1 MVLACV
7 LFVIGLL
14 MLYYGAE
21 WLVKGASS
29 LARSLGLTPLV
40 IGLTVVAFG
49 TSAPELVVSIISSFQ
64 EKSMIAVGNVVGSNI
79 CNIALVLGLASLFMP
94 IKSNESV
101 VKRDIPIMLGI
112 SLYLML
118 ISLNSTIGRLEGA
131 TLLCGI
137 IIYVCLNYYYA
148 VKGTKQASSREK
160 FSKELAAEDVEH
172 IPSRARQIA
181 LIVAGI
187 LFVVAGAQVLID
199 SAVKIMHTFGIS
211 EKFIGLTVVAL
222 GTSLPE
228 LLGGK
233 KAYSPAFYST
243 GIFIVS
249 ILIGMGAGLITGC
262 IGAGGGFIIAPALMS
277 AGIKGI
283 LAVGTDL
290 FHIFA
295 KAIMGSVIH
304 RKLGNVSV
312 PLAIVFLIG
321 AIIGA
326 TAGGVLNRVLYEINP
341 VLSDAFITTV
351 YSLMLGFLGTYA
363 LIDFLKARK
372 APGTADE
379 GAHGGKSEGADMGG
393 LPKKLQAVKIP
404 PLVKFDFDLV
414 PGGRGISWVFLVL
427 SGALVGLA
435 AGIMGVGGGFLT
447 FPIFVY
453 VLGVSSMTT
462 VGTDIFQIVFTA
474 GYASI
479 SQYAIYGFI
488 FYTLAMGML
497 LGSLLGIQVG
507 ALVTKVVPGIT
518 IRGFYAMAVL
528 AGFINRIFALPAKL
542 NAMDVIKI
550 DPGTA
555 SVLESIGVWAF
566 FIVIGVFS
574 VWVIGTFLTN
584 IPKLK
589 GEEV

>member
-1 MVLACV
+1 MNFFKHLGSFMMMGARAHAKWELDVSRTILGDKKR
-7 LFVIGLL
+7 LIILGLL
-14 MLYYGAE
+14 TIPVILGGIAFADQIGGA
-21 WLVKGASS
+21 
-29 LARSLGLTPLV
+29 
-40 IGLTVVAFG
+40 
-49 TSAPELVVSIISSFQ
+49 
-64 EKSMIAVGNVVGSNI
+64 
-79 CNIALVLGLASLFMP
+79 
-94 IKSNESV
+94 
-101 VKRDIPIMLGI
+101 
-112 SLYLML
+112 
-118 ISLNSTIGRLEGA
+118 
-131 TLLCGI
+131 
-137 IIYVCLNYYYA
+137 
-148 VKGTKQASSREK
+148 
-160 FSKELAAEDVEH
+160 
-172 IPSRARQIA
+172 
-181 LIVAGI
+181 
-187 LFVVAGAQVLID
+187 
-199 SAVKIMHTFGIS
+199 
-211 EKFIGLTVVAL
+211 
-222 GTSLPE
+222 LPE

-312 PLAIVFLIG
+312 PLALVFLIG

-351 YSLMLGFLGTYA
+351 YSLMLGFLGIYS

-372 APGTADE
+372 APGAADE

-393 LPKKLQAVKIP
+393 LPQKLQAVKIP
-404 PLVKFDFDLV
+404 PIVKFDFDLV

-497 LGSLLGIQVG
+497 LGSLLGIQIG

-542 NAMDVIKI
+542 NAMDVIKM

-566 FIVIGVFS
+566 FIVIGAFS

>member
-1 MVLACV
+1 MNFFKQLGSFMMMGARAHAKWELNVSNTILGDRKR
-7 LFVIGLL
+7 LLILGLL
-14 MLYYGAE
+14 TIPVILGSIAFADQVGGA
-21 WLVKGASS
+21 
-29 LARSLGLTPLV
+29 
-40 IGLTVVAFG
+40 
-49 TSAPELVVSIISSFQ
+49 
-64 EKSMIAVGNVVGSNI
+64 
-79 CNIALVLGLASLFMP
+79 
-94 IKSNESV
+94 
-101 VKRDIPIMLGI
+101 
-112 SLYLML
+112 
-118 ISLNSTIGRLEGA
+118 
-131 TLLCGI
+131 
-137 IIYVCLNYYYA
+137 
-148 VKGTKQASSREK
+148 
-160 FSKELAAEDVEH
+160 
-172 IPSRARQIA
+172 
-181 LIVAGI
+181 
-187 LFVVAGAQVLID
+187 
-199 SAVKIMHTFGIS
+199 
-211 EKFIGLTVVAL
+211 
-222 GTSLPE
+222 LPE

-351 YSLMLGFLGTYA
+351 YSLMLGFLGIYS

-372 APGTADE
+372 APGAADE

-497 LGSLLGIQVG
+497 LGSLLGIQIG

-542 NAMDVIKI
+542 NAMDVIKM

-566 FIVIGVFS
+566 FIVIGIFS